1 MTPSTDRSKHMNQ
14 TRSRIMRGHNAGAAP
29 RKGLLGG
36 IGKELATGLALYG
49 RWFT

>member
-1 MTPSTDRSKHMNQ
+1 MNP
-14 TRSRIMRGHNAGAAP
+14 TRSQLVRERNAGAAP

-36 IGKELATGLALYG
+36 IGKELVSGLALYG